1 MHTRFRIERMIKKEL
16 IWPILLFVFSLTSCK
31 KDKIDFN
38 DDYVESVEVFAE
50 NGGRCDWNPQTNV
63 IVYDAEVDDH
73 WDVFTCSA
81 DQSTLMNLTAS
92 MSNQTIDGQL
102 IESWHYR
109 GQPAFDE
116 TGQYILFQVM
126 NEHASSSLE
135 AEEHLSLGVNND
147 LWYMTAN
154 GFIKQKLTDNPAG
167 YSVLHPKF
175 SHDGSKI
182 MWAEK
187 YNNDESVSVFGS
199 WRIKIAD
206 VIINANDSITV
217 TGITDLQPAGAR
229 WYETHAF
236 SDDDAEIYFSCNHQ
250 TDLKAS
256 DLFKYNLQTSTLTN
270 LTNSPSEWEE
280 MYNPNPANSNQYS
293 FISSRFFDWNNSL
306 GWATLRTELYIM
318 DGSEVKQ
325 ITYYNQRKK
334 DNSKKLTKEHFF
346 IGDHCWSPDGKAFLA
361 ILASAK
367 IGGTDTRLLK
377 INLK

>member
-1 MHTRFRIERMIKKEL
+1 MKNL
-16 IWPILLFVFSLTSCK
+16 ILILVVLLAASSCK
-31 KDKIDFN
+31 KDHIDYN
-38 DDYVESVEVFAE
+38 DDFVSSVDVFAD
-50 NGGRCDWNPQTNV
+50 NGGRCDWNEQTNK

-73 WDVFTCSA
+73 WDIITCDPNKSN
-81 DQSTLMNLTAS
+81 LVNLTS
-92 MSNQTIDGQL
+92 EMSNQTISGQL

-109 GQPAFDE
+109 GQPAFDYS
-116 TGQYILFQVM
+116 GDHILFQVM
-126 NEHASSSLE
+126 NEHASENLE

-147 LWYMTAN
+147 LWYMNSN
-154 GFIKQKLTDNPAG
+154 GSIKQKLTDNPAG

-187 YNNDESVSVFGS
+187 YNDDESISVFGS

-206 VIINANDSITV
+206 VIINSNDSIEMISV
-217 TGITDLQPAGAR
+217 TDIQPAGAK

-236 SDDDAEIYFSCNHQ
+236 SEDDNEIYFSCNHQ

-256 DLFKYNLQTSTLTN
+256 DLFKYNLVSGDLVN
-270 LTNSPSEWEE
+270 LSNSPADWEE
-280 MYNPNPANSNQYS
+280 MYNPNPVNSNQYS
-293 FISSRFFDWNNSL
+293 FISSRFFDWNNNL
-306 GWATLRTELYIM
+306 GWGTLRTELYIM

-346 IGDHCWSPDGKAFLA
+346 IGDHCWSPDGNSMLA

-367 IGGTDTRLLK
+367 VGGTETQLLK